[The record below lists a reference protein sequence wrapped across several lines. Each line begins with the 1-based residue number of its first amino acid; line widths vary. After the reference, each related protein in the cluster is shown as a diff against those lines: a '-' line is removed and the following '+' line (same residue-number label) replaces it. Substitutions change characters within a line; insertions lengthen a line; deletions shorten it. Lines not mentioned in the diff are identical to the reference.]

1 MASTVSFV
9 TPDERSAAGAQY
21 PFAGGVQPAQTV
33 PKVPRV
39 TEPFAVL
46 TLELALMGPARATS
60 CSEKEQLI
68 NRIRIATDAI
78 IAFSKAEMEAI
89 VTRNPAVEQVLERR
103 ILAARQDRAAL
114 IASLNEHT
122 KRHQC

>member
-1 MASTVSFV
+1 
-9 TPDERSAAGAQY
+9 
-21 PFAGGVQPAQTV
+21 
-33 PKVPRV
+33 
-39 TEPFAVL
+39 
-46 TLELALMGPARATS
+46 MGPARATS